1 MLFKG
6 VKAPYNTST
15 PTNTELIKMTTYTAM
30 SFMNSPAFVQIALE
44 DALKL
49 VAKTNVESYAL
60 ACEAFKLE
68 VPNVVNQVAK
78 LVAKAAQHCVDE
90 ANAGRMWK

>member
-1 MLFKG
+1 
-6 VKAPYNTST
+6 
-15 PTNTELIKMTTYTAM
+15 MTTQYTAM

-49 VAKTNVESYAL
+49 VAKVNNQTVEL
-60 ACEAFKLE
+60 TTEAFQLE

-78 LVAKAAQHCVDE
+78 LVAKAAQHCADE

>member
-1 MLFKG
+1 MT
-6 VKAPYNTST
+6 TSV
-15 PTNTELIKMTTYTAM
+15 NTYTAM

-49 VAKTNVESYAL
+49 VAKVNGQTLEL
-60 ACEAFKLE
+60 TTEAFQLE

-78 LVAKAAQHCVDE
+78 LVAKAAQVCSDQ
-90 ANAGRMWK
+90 ANAGTLWKV

>member
-1 MLFKG
+1 
-6 VKAPYNTST
+6 
-15 PTNTELIKMTTYTAM
+15 MTTYTAM

-49 VAKTNVESYAL
+49 VAKTNGQTVEL
-60 ACEAFKLE
+60 TTKAFEME

-78 LVAKAAQHCVDE
+78 LVAKAAQVCSDQ
-90 ANAGRMWK
+90 ANAGTLWKV

>member
-1 MLFKG
+1 
-6 VKAPYNTST
+6 
-15 PTNTELIKMTTYTAM
+15 MTTYTAM

-49 VAKTNVESYAL
+49 VAKTNGQTLEL
-60 ACEAFKLE
+60 ACKAFKLE

-78 LVAKAAQHCVDE
+78 LVALAAEEC
-90 ANAGRMWK
+90 ANQANKGDFWKV

>member
-1 MLFKG
+1 
-6 VKAPYNTST
+6 
-15 PTNTELIKMTTYTAM
+15 MTTYTAM

-49 VAKTNVESYAL
+49 VAKTNGQTVEL
-60 ACEAFKLE
+60 TTKAFEME

-78 LVAKAAQHCVDE
+78 LVAKAAQVCADS
-90 ANAGRMWK
+90 ANKGKLWK

>member
-1 MLFKG
+1 
-6 VKAPYNTST
+6 
-15 PTNTELIKMTTYTAM
+15 MTTYTAM

-49 VAKTNVESYAL
+49 VAKTNGQTYEL
-60 ACEAFKLE
+60 ACEAFQLE
-68 VPNVVNQVAK
+68 VPNVVNEVAK
-78 LVAKAAQHCVDE
+78 LVAKAAQVCADE

>member
-1 MLFKG
+1 
-6 VKAPYNTST
+6 
-15 PTNTELIKMTTYTAM
+15 MTTYTAM

-49 VAKTNVESYAL
+49 VAKTNGQTYEL
-60 ACEAFKLE
+60 ACEAFQLE

-78 LVAKAAQHCVDE
+78 LVAKAAEECALQ
-90 ANAGRMWK
+90 ANKGDFWKV

>member
-1 MLFKG
+1 
-6 VKAPYNTST
+6 
-15 PTNTELIKMTTYTAM
+15 MTTLVNTYTAM

-49 VAKTNVESYAL
+49 VAKTNNQTLEL
-60 ACEAFKLE
+60 TTEAFGME

-78 LVAKAAQHCVDE
+78 LVAKAAQICSDQ
-90 ANAGRMWK
+90 ANAGTLWKV

>member
-1 MLFKG
+1 MKKNLTLLG
-6 VKAPYNTST
+6 HT
-15 PTNTELIKMTTYTAM
+15 KMNTYTAM

-49 VAKTNVESYAL
+49 VAKVNNQTLEL
-60 ACEAFKLE
+60 TTEAFGLE

-78 LVAKAAQHCVDE
+78 LVAKAAQVCADS
-90 ANAGRMWK
+90 ANKGELWK

>member
-1 MLFKG
+1 M
-6 VKAPYNTST
+6 
-15 PTNTELIKMTTYTAM
+15 ITYTAM

-49 VAKTNVESYAL
+49 VAKVNGQTLEL
-60 ACEAFKLE
+60 TTEAFQLE

-78 LVAKAAQHCVDE
+78 LVAKAAQVCADE
-90 ANAGRMWK
+90 CNAGRMWK

>member
-1 MLFKG
+1 
-6 VKAPYNTST
+6 
-15 PTNTELIKMTTYTAM
+15 MTTYTAM

-49 VAKTNVESYAL
+49 VAKTNGESYAL

-78 LVAKAAQHCVDE
+78 LVAKAAEECARQ
-90 ANAGRMWK
+90 ANKGNLWK

>member
-1 MLFKG
+1 
-6 VKAPYNTST
+6 
-15 PTNTELIKMTTYTAM
+15 MTTQYTAM

-49 VAKTNVESYAL
+49 VAKTNGQTYEL
-60 ACEAFKLE
+60 ACEAFQLE

-78 LVAKAAQHCVDE
+78 LVAKAAQVCADS
-90 ANAGRMWK
+90 ANKGELWK

>member
-1 MLFKG
+1 MI
-6 VKAPYNTST
+6 S
-15 PTNTELIKMTTYTAM
+15 YTAM

-49 VAKTNVESYAL
+49 VAKTNGQSVEL
-60 ACEAFKLE
+60 TTEAFGLE

-78 LVAKAAQHCVDE
+78 LVAKAAQVCADE
-90 ANAGRMWK
+90 VNKGNFWKV

>member
-1 MLFKG
+1 
-6 VKAPYNTST
+6 
-15 PTNTELIKMTTYTAM
+15 MTTYTAM

-49 VAKTNVESYAL
+49 VAKVNGQTLEL
-60 ACEAFKLE
+60 ATEAFQLE

-78 LVAKAAQHCVDE
+78 LVAKAAQVCSDQ
-90 ANAGRMWK
+90 ANTGTLWKV

>member
-1 MLFKG
+1 
-6 VKAPYNTST
+6 
-15 PTNTELIKMTTYTAM
+15 MTTYTAM

-49 VAKTNVESYAL
+49 VAKVNNQSVAL
-60 ACEAFKLE
+60 TTEAFGLE

-78 LVAKAAQHCVDE
+78 LVAKAAQVCADE
-90 ANAGRMWK
+90 ANKGNLWK

>member
-1 MLFKG
+1 
-6 VKAPYNTST
+6 
-15 PTNTELIKMTTYTAM
+15 MTTQYTAM

-49 VAKTNVESYAL
+49 VAKVNNQSVEL
-60 ACEAFKLE
+60 TTEAFGLE

-78 LVAKAAQHCVDE
+78 LVAKAAQVCADS
-90 ANAGRMWK
+90 ANQGTLWKV

>member
-1 MLFKG
+1 
-6 VKAPYNTST
+6 
-15 PTNTELIKMTTYTAM
+15 MTTQYTAM

-49 VAKTNVESYAL
+49 IAKTNGQTYEL
-60 ACEAFKLE
+60 ACEAFGLE

-78 LVAKAAQHCVDE
+78 LVAMAAEECAKQ
-90 ANAGRMWK
+90 ANAGTLWK